1 MAVSV
6 AKLIDAAL
14 ELRGEAPQAWEQF
27 VLAVREYAAAT
38 TTEMVRC
45 PPELLMRAQGMAL
58 AANDISTTLQN
69 APKLKEKMLHGQPE
83 RPSQHQPVRPGF

>member
-6 AKLIDAAL
+6 ARLVDAAL
-14 ELRGEAPQAWEQF
+14 ELRGEAPQAWENF

-45 PPELLMRAQGMAL
+45 PPELLMRAQGMAI
-58 AANDISTTLQN
+58 AANEISATLQT
-69 APKLKEKMLHGQPE
+69 APKLKERMLNGHSE
-83 RPSQHQPVRPGF
+83 RPAQPARPGF